1 MSFVRYEIHGNVAE
15 ILLDHAP
22 LNTLTETM
30 VDELLAALQ
39 SAANDEDVR
48 AVILGSA
55 VPRTFCAGLDLVAL
69 VGSAGARVQSLLDKL
84 YVHLYEAQFHLGK
97 PSLAV
102 VAGAAR
108 GGGMTIAISCN
119 MIIAGR
125 SATFGY
131 PEINVGVVPAI
142 HYAHLP
148 RVIGRY
154 RAFDLLFTG
163 RSFGADEAAA
173 LGLVSRVVD
182 DAAVHD
188 EAQRAASV
196 LASKPP
202 EAVKFGRAIFM
213 HENDAGLRESIA
225 AAARNFCTVVSREEA
240 HEGIR
245 AFLEKRPP
253 RWQQHED

>member
-1 MSFVRYEIHGNVAE
+1 MNFVRYERRGNCAE

-22 LNTLTETM
+22 LNTLTEPM
-30 VDELLAALQ
+30 VDELLDALQ
-39 SAANDEDVR
+39 RAADNTGVR
-48 AVILGSA
+48 AVILASA
-55 VPRTFCAGLDLVAL
+55 VPGMFCAGLDLAAL
-69 VGSAGARVQSLLDKL
+69 DACSDAQVQTLLDKL
-84 YVHLYEAQFHLGK
+84 YVRLYDVQFNLGK
-97 PSLAV
+97 PSLAA

-108 GGGMTIAISCN
+108 GGGMTLAISCN
-119 MIIAGR
+119 MIVAGR
-125 SATFGY
+125 AATFGY
-131 PEINVGVVPAI
+131 PEIDVGVIPAI

-182 DAAVHD
+182 DAAVLD
-188 EAQRAASV
+188 DARRTAAV

-202 EAVKFGRAIFM
+202 AAVTFGRAIFM
-213 HENDAGLRESIA
+213 DENDRGLRESVA
-225 AAARNFCTVVSREEA
+225 AAARNFCTIVRTEEA
-240 HEGIR
+240 REGIR

-253 RWQQHED
+253 RWQGGSS